1 MEFDSPLTSFVDLYV
16 MLLDELSEIVDGE
29 YIAVKG
35 VLSLTFPLE
44 DLTIADASDSTWLLF
59 CFRDD
64 CELDLDPPNGL
75 IDLDRMPELELW
87 FEDKIELVVIL
98 LLKLGSGTVGL
109 EPTLKALKDF
119 PEPVAGKFDVGDGG
133 MLSKSSALPIFSN
146 IARAL

>member
-1 MEFDSPLTSFVDLYV
+1 MELGKGQFSEETR
-16 MLLDELSEIVDGE
+16 LDGAVGMPVHEMVDGE
-29 YIAVKG
+29 YIAVSG
-35 VLSLTFPLE
+35 VLSLKFPLE

-64 CELDLDPPNGL
+64 CELDLDPLNGL

-87 FEDKIELVVIL
+87 FEDKIELVATL

-119 PEPVAGKFDVGDGG
+119 PEPVTINV
-133 MLSKSSALPIFSN
+133 
-146 IARAL
+146 